1 MCVRDLA
8 ILDVAL
14 EHNGDSS
21 HHTYPS
27 SEAKGK
33 AGRKEG
39 CGKSPQLPEISMT
52 DWGASNN
59 RNYCVHS
66 NATISQ
72 DG

>member
-1 MCVRDLA
+1 MRDLA
-8 ILDVAL
+8 ILGVAL

-39 CGKSPQLPEISMT
+39 VASPPSYPKSVRQIGGLLTTEITVCTQTPLSLKMA
-52 DWGASNN
+52 D
-59 RNYCVHS
+59 C
-66 NATISQ
+66 
-72 DG
+72 